1 MALGLTPGLVSAD
14 TYSPDTL
21 FAGDYPR
28 ITQKVTLISGQN
40 LTRGALLG
48 VITASGKYTL
58 SLSAAVDGSQ
68 VPSAVLVDDCN
79 ASGGDTLCGVYQSG
93 DFNTRAMTFG
103 TGQATAGVPTTAC
116 IASARQYNIYMHTG
130 LSNTPV

>member
-28 ITQKVTLISGQN
+28 ITQTVTLISGQN
-40 LTRGALLG
+40 LVRGAVLG
-48 VITASGKYTL
+48 QITASGKYTL
-58 SLSAAVDGSQ
+58 SLSAAADGSQ
-68 VPSAVLVDDCN
+68 TPAAVLADDCN
-79 ASGGDTLCGVYQSG
+79 AASADTLCGIYQSG
-93 DFNTRAMTFG
+93 DFNSRALTFG
-103 TGQATAGVPTTAC
+103 TGHSATTLVTQQALRDGG
-116 IASARQYNIYMHTG
+116 IFLHTS